1 MTDQQNGSDQRIPAP
16 DGCRWCGLEARE
28 HAQRW
33 KPPVGWHKWEP
44 PTSEQRKERM
54 LARRRRRGNT
64 SEIRSALRAFTLRP
78 AF

>member
-1 MTDQQNGSDQRIPAP
+1 MTDERNASDQHAPAP
-16 DGCRWCGLEARE
+16 GGCRWCGLEARE

-54 LARRRRRGNT
+54 LARRRRRRGT
-64 SEIRSALRAFTLRP
+64 SETRSTLRAITLRP

>member
-1 MTDQQNGSDQRIPAP
+1 MTDDGNAFGQHIPAP
-16 DGCRWCGLEARE
+16 SGCRWCGLEARG

-44 PTSEQRKERM
+44 PTPEQRKERM
-54 LARRRRRGNT
+54 LARRRQAGGTGPARPRR
-64 SEIRSALRAFTLRP
+64 SAFTLRP

>member
-1 MTDQQNGSDQRIPAP
+1 MTDERSTSDLLMPAP

-44 PTSEQRKERM
+44 PTLEQRKERM
-54 LARRRRRGNT
+54 IARRRNRGRSGSSGSMLTVT
-64 SEIRSALRAFTLRP
+64 SLRP